1 MHITPSK
8 EGIQSLIR
16 KVGNIIRKHVSAP
29 MEALVKKLNPVLRG
43 WANYHRHVVSSEAF
57 SRVDTYV
64 FEQLWRMVRRRHQN
78 KAKGWLMKKYW
89 SVGGKHVLSFLHK
102 YKNKSRIL
110 KVLRVCSIGIKRHI
124 KIKAEANPYLSE
136 FASYYWRRKNVKD
149 ARLLGALSHRQ
160 YQAMIA
166 SR

>member
-1 MHITPSK
+1 MWK
-8 EGIQSLIR
+8 

-29 MEALVKKLNPVLRG
+29 IEALFKKLNSVLRG

-78 KAKGWLMKKYW
+78 KTRGWLIKKYW
-89 SVGGKHVLSFLHK
+89 SAAGKHVFSFVHK
-102 YKNKSRIL
+102 YKNKTRIL
-110 KVLRVCSIGIKRHI
+110 KVIRVCSIGIKRHI
-124 KIKAEANPYLSE
+124 KIKAEANPYFPE
-136 FASYYWRRKNVKD
+136 FSSYYWRRRNVKE

-160 YQAMIA
+160 YQAKIA